1 MATFDK
7 EQLQNALL
15 SRLSSDEQLEKLAQ
29 KVNRPAATYADVAA
43 YSERAG
49 KICAEFA
56 KQNLTARISAEDAD
70 ALIETVMKIGH
81 KKVADAAYATQAI
94 MNEQAGLG
102 LASQRPRFHPS
113 QSTNLAKHYRTEV
126 RRKPADEVKKDVSD
140 SIELFCRKVVDDSV
154 KANANFQ
161 ARVGLN
167 PLIRRKVAPG
177 CCKWCT
183 NLGGQWDYGHE
194 PKDVYRRHKH
204 CACLV
209 EFFPGDGKRQ
219 NVHSKEI
226 YSDESDLDRRKT
238 IHTDERNEARLPHNI
253 KNVKDKYFK
262 KATPGEGKLTF
273 GKGFVEKDFP
283 EEVAIAKLLFDKFGG
298 DIELIARSDTELR
311 PDFSWNGRLWDLK
324 TTQTEKGANSAL
336 RHGLKQIEKNPGGIV
351 FNYEDRPVNVDTFLD
366 VVSKRAAWAHYGIEA
381 DIILVQNSSITN
393 IFRVKTSEKNK

>member
-15 SRLSSDEQLEKLAQ
+15 SRLSSDEQIEKLAQ
-29 KVNRPAATYADVAA
+29 KVDRPAATYADVAA
-43 YSERAG
+43 YSERVG

-167 PLIRRKVAPG
+167 PLIRRKAAPG

-226 YSDESDLDRRKT
+226 YADESDLDRRKT
-238 IHTDERNEARLPHNI
+238 IHTDERNEARLPPGM
-253 KNVKDKYFK
+253 KNVTKEYLKNAKPGQGKINKQPGYIEK
-262 KATPGEGKLTF
+262 KHN
-273 GKGFVEKDFP
+273 
-283 EEVAIAKLLFDKFGG
+283 EELFDAEWLHALFGG
-298 DIELIARSDTELR
+298 DITLVTETNRSERPDYIWRGKEWERKNVSSKTSVDNAIRKGLSQIRDKPGGLLLNLSDRNRSDEEYIKEIYKILPYRINRGSHDISDIDVIVERNQELIAVLR
-311 PDFSWNGRLWDLK
+311 YK
-324 TTQTEKGANSAL
+324 K
-336 RHGLKQIEKNPGGIV
+336 
-351 FNYEDRPVNVDTFLD
+351 
-366 VVSKRAAWAHYGIEA
+366 
-381 DIILVQNSSITN
+381 
-393 IFRVKTSEKNK
+393 